1 MMYTPW
7 LKKGLTTLALVGATV
22 AQAQSYP
29 QQSVRLVVPFAPG
42 GGSDIMARTLSEPF
56 AKQLGQ
62 TVVVDNKPGAGA
74 VIGADIVAKS
84 KPDGYTVLYTTIGP
98 QITNPFLMKQL
109 PYDAMADLAPVAMIG
124 LLINVLAIHPSV
136 PARNTKDF
144 IQYAKANPGKVN
156 FSSSGIGTSS
166 HLGGELF
173 KSMANLDISHIAYKG
188 TGPALQDLMSGQVQ
202 MTIDSL
208 VTLLPFIK
216 SGKLI
221 ALGVSSHERS
231 PILPDV
237 PPISDSLPGFESSTV
252 NYMTVRTGTPRSIID
267 KLNRDMATVLRSAE
281 VHDRFVSMGI
291 LPVVETPEQ
300 LAGRIKRESEKW
312 KRVIEVSGAKID

>member
-1 MMYTPW
+1 
-7 LKKGLTTLALVGATV
+7 
-22 AQAQSYP
+22 
-29 QQSVRLVVPFAPG
+29 
-42 GGSDIMARTLSEPF
+42 
-56 AKQLGQ
+56 
-62 TVVVDNKPGAGA
+62 VVDNRPGAGSI
-74 VIGADIVAKS
+74 IGTDAAAKS
-84 KPDGYTVLYTTIGP
+84 APDGYTLLMMSNTQTVNESLIPVRPFNLLKDFVPIAPINYSDLVL
-98 QITNPFLMKQL
+98 
-109 PYDAMADLAPVAMIG
+109 VA
-124 LLINVLAIHPSV
+124 HPSV
-136 PARNTKDF
+136 PAQNLPELIK
-144 IQYAKANPGKVN
+144 YAKANPGKIN

-173 KSMANLDISHIAYKG
+173 KSMAGLDISHIAYKG

-252 NYMTVRTGTPRSIID
+252 NYMTVRTGTPRNIID

-281 VHDRFVSMGI
+281 VHDRFISMGI

>member
-1 MMYTPW
+1 MMYTHW
-7 LKKGLTTLALVGATV
+7 LKKGLASLTLLGASVAL
-22 AQAQSYP
+22 AQNYP

-42 GGSDIMARTLSEPF
+42 GGSDIMARSLSEPF
-56 AKQLGQ
+56 AKHLGQ
-62 TVVVDNKPGAGA
+62 PVVVDNNPGAGA

-98 QITNPFLMKQL
+98 QITNPYLMKQL

-124 LLINVLAIHPSV
+124 QLINVLAIHPSV

-144 IQYAKANPGKVN
+144 IQYAKANPGKIN

-173 KSMANLDISHIAYKG
+173 KSMAGLDISHIAYKG

-267 KLNRDMATVLRSAE
+267 RLNRDMATVLRSAE
-281 VHDRFVSMGI
+281 VHDRFISMGI

>member
-1 MMYTPW
+1 MMYTHW
-7 LKKGLTTLALVGATV
+7 LKKVLASLTLLGASVALA
-22 AQAQSYP
+22 QNYP

-56 AKQLGQ
+56 SKQLGQ

-84 KPDGYTVLYTTIGP
+84 KHDGYTVLYTTIGP
-98 QITNPFLMKQL
+98 QITNPYLMKQL

-124 LLINVLAIHPSV
+124 QLINVLAVHPSV

-144 IQYAKANPGKVN
+144 IQYAKANPGKNN

-173 KSMANLDISHIAYKG
+173 KSMAGLDISHIAYKG

-221 ALGVSSHERS
+221 ALGVSSHE
-231 PILPDV
+231 
-237 PPISDSLPGFESSTV
+237 SSTV
-252 NYMTVRTGTPRSIID
+252 NYMTVRTGTPRNIID

-281 VHDRFVSMGI
+281 VHDRFISMGI

>member
-1 MMYTPW
+1 MIYTPW
-7 LKKGLTTLALVGATV
+7 LKKSLATWALVGAHV
-22 AQAQSYP
+22 ALAQTYP

-62 TVVVDNKPGAGA
+62 PVVIDNKPGAGA

-98 QITNPFLMKQL
+98 QITNPYLMKQL

-124 LLINVLAIHPSV
+124 QLINVLAIHPSV

-144 IQYAKANPGKVN
+144 IQYAKANPGKIN

-252 NYMTVRTGTPRSIID
+252 NYMTVRTGTPKPIID

>member
-62 TVVVDNKPGAGA
+62 PVVIDNKPGAGA

>member
-1 MMYTPW
+1 MKCTPW
-7 LKKGLTTLALVGATV
+7 LRKSLATLALCGAGV
-22 AQAQSYP
+22 AMAQNYP

-62 TVVVDNKPGAGA
+62 PVVIDNKPGAGA

-98 QITNPFLMKQL
+98 QITNPYLMKQL
-109 PYDAMADLAPVAMIG
+109 PYDAMGDLAPVAMIG
-124 LLINVLAIHPSV
+124 QLINVLAIHPSV

-144 IQYAKANPGKVN
+144 IQYAKANPGKIN

-173 KSMANLDISHIAYKG
+173 KSMAGLDISHIAYKG

-216 SGKLI
+216 AGKLI

-252 NYMTVRTGTPRSIID
+252 NYMTVRTGTPKPIID
-267 KLNRDMATVLRSAE
+267 KLNRELATVLRSAE
-281 VHDRFVSMGI
+281 VHDKFVSMGI

-300 LAGRIKRESEKW
+300 LSARIKRESDKW

>member
-22 AQAQSYP
+22 ALAQNYP

-74 VIGADIVAKS
+74 VIGADIEAKS

-98 QITNPFLMKQL
+98 QITNPYLMKQL

-124 LLINVLAIHPSV
+124 QLINVLAIHPSV

-144 IQYAKANPGKVN
+144 IQYAKANPGKIN

-173 KSMANLDISHIAYKG
+173 KSMAGLDISHIAYRG

-267 KLNRDMATVLRSAE
+267 RLNRDMATVLRSAE
-281 VHDRFVSMGI
+281 VHDRFISMGI

>member
-1 MMYTPW
+1 MMYTPR
-7 LKKGLTTLALVGATV
+7 LKKGLASLALLGASV
-22 AQAQSYP
+22 ALAQNYP

-62 TVVVDNKPGAGA
+62 PVVIDNKPGAGA

-98 QITNPFLMKQL
+98 QITNPYLMKQL

-124 LLINVLAIHPSV
+124 QLINVLAIHPSV

-267 KLNRDMATVLRSAE
+267 KLNRDMAIVLRSAE

-300 LAGRIKRESEKW
+300 LTGRIKRESEKW

>member
-1 MMYTPW
+1 MARPSWLKNGLAALALLSTPW
-7 LKKGLTTLALVGATV
+7 VLA
-22 AQAQSYP
+22 QNYP

-56 AKQLGQ
+56 SKQLGQ
-62 TVVVDNKPGAGA
+62 TVVIDNKPGAGA

-98 QITNPFLMKQL
+98 QITNPYLMKQL

-124 LLINVLAIHPSV
+124 QLINVLAIHPSV

-144 IQYAKANPGKVN
+144 IQYAKANPGKIN

-231 PILPDV
+231 PILPEV

-252 NYMTVRTGTPRSIID
+252 NYMTVRTGTPKAIID
-267 KLNRDMATVLRSAE
+267 RLNRDLATVLRSAE
-281 VHDRFVSMGI
+281 VHDRFVGMGI

-300 LAGRIKRESEKW
+300 LAARIKRESEKW

>member
-1 MMYTPW
+1 MMYTHW
-7 LKKGLTTLALVGATV
+7 LKKGLASLTLLGASVAL
-22 AQAQSYP
+22 AQSYP

-42 GGSDIMARTLSEPF
+42 GGSDIMARTLAEPF
-56 AKQLGQ
+56 SKQLGQ

-98 QITNPFLMKQL
+98 QITNPYLMKQL

-124 LLINVLAIHPSV
+124 QLINVLAVHPSV

-144 IQYAKANPGKVN
+144 IQYAKANPGKIN

-173 KSMANLDISHIAYKG
+173 KSMAGLDISHIAYKG

-237 PPISDSLPGFESSTV
+237 PPISDSLSGFESSTV

-267 KLNRDMATVLRSAE
+267 RLNRDMATVLRSAE
-281 VHDRFVSMGI
+281 VHDRFISMGI

-312 KRVIEVSGAKID
+312 KHVIEVSGAKID

>member
-1 MMYTPW
+1 MMYTPR
-7 LKKGLTTLALVGATV
+7 LKKGLASLALLGASV
-22 AQAQSYP
+22 ALAQNYP
-29 QQSVRLVVPFAPG
+29 QQSVRLVVPFSPG

-62 TVVVDNKPGAGA
+62 PVVIDNKPGAGA

-98 QITNPFLMKQL
+98 QITNPYLMKQL

-124 LLINVLAIHPSV
+124 QLINVLAIHPSV

-267 KLNRDMATVLRSAE
+267 KLNRDMAIVLRSAE

-300 LAGRIKRESEKW
+300 LTGRIKRESEKW

>member
-1 MMYTPW
+1 MMYTP
-7 LKKGLTTLALVGATV
+7 LKKGLASLALLGASV
-22 AQAQSYP
+22 ALAQNYP

-62 TVVVDNKPGAGA
+62 PVVIDNKPGAGA

-98 QITNPFLMKQL
+98 QITNPYLMKQL
-109 PYDAMADLAPVAMIG
+109 PYDAMGDLAPVAMIG
-124 LLINVLAIHPSV
+124 QLINVLAIHPSV
-136 PARNTKDF
+136 PARNTKEF

-281 VHDRFVSMGI
+281 VHDRFISMGI

>member
-62 TVVVDNKPGAGA
+62 PVVIDNKPGAGA

-124 LLINVLAIHPSV
+124 QLINVLAIHPSV

-144 IQYAKANPGKVN
+144 IQYAKANPGKIN

-173 KSMANLDISHIAYKG
+173 KSMAGLDISHIAYKG

-252 NYMTVRTGTPRSIID
+252 NSMTVRTGTPRSIID
-267 KLNRDMATVLRSAE
+267 RLNRDMATVLRSAE

>member
-1 MMYTPW
+1 
-7 LKKGLTTLALVGATV
+7 
-22 AQAQSYP
+22 
-29 QQSVRLVVPFAPG
+29 
-42 GGSDIMARTLSEPF
+42 
-56 AKQLGQ
+56 
-62 TVVVDNKPGAGA
+62 
-74 VIGADIVAKS
+74 
-84 KPDGYTVLYTTIGP
+84 
-98 QITNPFLMKQL
+98 MKQL

-124 LLINVLAIHPSV
+124 QLINVLAIHPSV

-144 IQYAKANPGKVN
+144 IQYAKANPGKIN

-173 KSMANLDISHIAYKG
+173 KSMAGLDISHIAYKG

-267 KLNRDMATVLRSAE
+267 RLNRDMATVLRSAE
-281 VHDRFVSMGI
+281 VHDRFISMGI

>member
-1 MMYTPW
+1 MMYTHW
-7 LKKGLTTLALVGATV
+7 LKKGLTTLALVGAHAV
-22 AQAQSYP
+22 LAQNYP

-124 LLINVLAIHPSV
+124 QLINVLAIHPSV

-144 IQYAKANPGKVN
+144 IQYAKANPGKIN

-173 KSMANLDISHIAYKG
+173 KSMAGLDISHIAYKG

-221 ALGVSSHERS
+221 ALGVSSLERS

-252 NYMTVRTGTPRSIID
+252 NYMTVRTGTPRNIID

-281 VHDRFVSMGI
+281 VHDRFISMGI